1 MDLLRLLGEKRLLP
15 LLTVQESRKLRK
27 IAEILLENRL
37 PLLEITLRTEAGFE
51 ALKTLSGSGLIL
63 GAGTVRTLSQAHAA
77 LKAGARFLV
86 SPGLNEALAVF
97 AREQGVLYFPGVLTP
112 SEVEKALSLGLS
124 VLKFFPS
131 EVFNGPRVLRA
142 YREVFPEA
150 RFIPTGG
157 IQEDMLPEYMQLQN
171 VLACGGSW
179 LLEGDEAEIQDKI
192 HRAMTLIGAGSDP
205 SAYA

>member
-1 MDLLRLLGEKRLLP
+1 
-15 LLTVQESRKLRK
+15 
-27 IAEILLENRL
+27 
-37 PLLEITLRTEAGFE
+37 
-51 ALKTLSGSGLIL
+51 
-63 GAGTVRTLSQAHAA
+63 
-77 LKAGARFLV
+77 
-86 SPGLNEALAVF
+86 
-97 AREQGVLYFPGVLTP
+97 VLTP

-131 EVFNGPRVLRA
+131 EAFNGPRVLRA